1 MRCAFLKRLSCAVHT
16 LCVKEE
22 DCFSQNGFSYGT
34 EIKRGKLKRSSFLGG
49 LGGGGRYVALGAAE
63 GRLDT
68 FHARLS
74 YASLSFSCFLPLLTF
89 SS

>member
-1 MRCAFLKRLSCAVHT
+1 MQCAFLMQLSCAVLT

-22 DCFSQNGFSYGT
+22 DCFSQNGFSYRT
-34 EIKRGKLKRSSFLGG
+34 EIKRDVKEKFFGG
-49 LGGGGRYVALGAAE
+49 GGSGGRYVALGAAE
-63 GRLDT
+63 GRLDM
-68 FHARLS
+68 FHAQLS